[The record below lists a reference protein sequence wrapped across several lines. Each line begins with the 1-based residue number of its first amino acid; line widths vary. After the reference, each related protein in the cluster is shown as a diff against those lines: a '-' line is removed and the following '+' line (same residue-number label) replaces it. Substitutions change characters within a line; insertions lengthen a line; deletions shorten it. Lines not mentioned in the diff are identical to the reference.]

1 MKELIASESFQV
13 MSTELVCPDCGGII
27 GGSPDDPGR
36 ACSCWSNKASGASS
50 ENRSKT
56 SGETVVEKAAAHP
69 QTKIC
74 CQCGKD
80 LAGKKRLRDSRGYWC
95 YACHKL
101 DQEANKPKG
110 EKCADCGR
118 VVATSALSDFEG
130 RKICGSCRNDRK
142 EMAVAERR
150 RNGINTSQ
158 YDRLAKSRLLWMVA
172 IVAVLLAIIL
182 LKHFNIIG

>member
-1 MKELIASESFQV
+1 MNGL
-13 MSTELVCPDCGGII
+13 D
-27 GGSPDDPGR
+27 GGSQ
-36 ACSCWSNKASGASS
+36 
-50 ENRSKT
+50 T
-56 SGETVVEKAAAHP
+56 SGDTVIDKAAAP
-69 QTKIC
+69 AAKIC

-118 VVATSALSDFEG
+118 VVAATALGDFEG

-150 RNGINTSQ
+150 RSGIDTKQ
-158 YDRLAKSRLLWMVA
+158 YDRLDKKRLIWMFAV
-172 IVAVLLAIIL
+172 VAVLVAIIL
-182 LKHFNIIG
+182 LRHFKIIGS